1 MTVKPSFAFVAGAA
15 GGLGAAL
22 TTRLV
27 AGGATVFAAARKP
40 PTEPS
45 AQIIPIVLDLED
57 PASITAAAAAVKA
70 RTPQL
75 DLLINCAGFLNPME
89 RLGSLDH
96 AHLMRA
102 FAVNAAGPILL
113 VQALTELLEKSP
125 RATVLNISSEAG
137 SLAKQTR
144 GGAYG
149 YRCSKAA
156 LNMGSLLLSLDLRE
170 RGILVA
176 AIHPGH
182 MRTAMGGPKA
192 PLDPADVA
200 EKILALTDRLTPADS
215 GGFFN
220 ADGTV
225 HPW

>member
-1 MTVKPSFAFVAGAA
+1 MSPSFALVAGAA

-22 TTRLV
+22 TAALAAQGT
-27 AGGATVFAAARKP
+27 TVFAGARQPLTNPAAN
-40 PTEPS
+40 
-45 AQIIPIVLDLED
+45 IIPVALDLED
-57 PASITAAAAAVKA
+57 PASITSAAAAVQA
-70 RTPQL
+70 RTPRL

-96 AHLMRA
+96 SRLMRA
-102 FAVNAAGPILL
+102 FAVNAVGPLLL
-113 VQALTELLEKSP
+113 VEALTELLEKSP
-125 RATVLNISSEAG
+125 RAIVLNISSEAG

-220 ADGTV
+220 ADGTI
-225 HPW
+225 HPS